1 MFTPTEI
8 QREKSVSEIME
19 RINCIVFGRATP
31 KNEIEVQNN
40 IDFRFSFTKIKNR
53 VSQVFEVTETKH
65 GILLAK
71 LPEDIYILITFK

>member
-71 LPEDIYILITFK
+71 LPEDIYILITFS

>member
-8 QREKSVSEIME
+8 QREKSVSELME

-31 KNEIEVQNN
+31 KSDIEVQNN
-40 IDFRFSFTKIKNR
+40 IEFRFSFTKIR
-53 VSQVFEVTETKH
+53 SRISQVFEVTETKH